1 MLVLYNPAVAR
12 TEALAAEICAAVGGG
27 AGRLS
32 VNDPQARARV
42 ADYDLML
49 ALGGDGTVLRVARLA
64 APHGSLV
71 LGVNLGRLG
80 FLTGVQP
87 PEWPAALDRVR
98 AGDYEVETR
107 MMIRAE
113 HWRGGEPLSAQ
124 DALNEVVVGRGALA
138 RTVRVTARL
147 NGEAHITYVA
157 DGLIVATPTG
167 STAYALAVGGPVLPP
182 ENENILLVPIA
193 PHLSMD
199 RAIVLPQGATVDVI
213 PHVDDDHAM
222 SLSVDGQVEQPLRIG
237 DEVRVSRSP
246 FGARFVRL
254 RPASDFYS
262 SLVARMANNP
272 AAKVE

>member
-1 MLVLYNPAVAR
+1 MLVLYNPDVAPA
-12 TEALAAEICAAVGGG
+12 EAMAQEICNAAGCVT
-27 AGRLS
+27 GRLA
-32 VNDPQARARV
+32 VNDPHARV
-42 ADYDLML
+42 RVAEFDLIL
-49 ALGGDGTVLRVARLA
+49 ALGGDGTVLRAARLA
-64 APHGSLV
+64 APHGGLV

-80 FLTGVQP
+80 FLAGVQP
-87 PEWPAALDRVR
+87 AEWPPALERVL
-98 AGDYEVETR
+98 ASDYDVETR

-113 HWRGGEPLSAQ
+113 HWQGGKLVSTQ

-147 NGEAHITYVA
+147 NGDARITYVA

-213 PHVDDDHAM
+213 PHVDENHAM
-222 SLSVDGQVEQPLRIG
+222 SLSVDGQVEQALHAG

-254 RPASDFYS
+254 RPASHFYA